1 MVSVMTT
8 SDYHAKYF
16 AHALT
21 TRFSSE
27 KLEKL
32 SESLLNA
39 TVDLNPHQVEAAV
52 FAFRSPFSKG
62 AILADEVGL
71 GKTIEAGLIVSQLW
85 AERRRRVLII
95 VPTPLRTQWRDE
107 LLDKFGISSEILDAT
122 SYRRHAKTGVRP
134 FETEDAVI
142 ICSYQFARNKLD
154 DIQSIAWDIVV
165 IDEAHRLRNVYKKDS
180 RIARALLDGLS
191 PFKKILLTATPLQNN
206 LLELFGLSKF
216 VDPQLFGD
224 DRAFRNLATR
234 ITADE
239 SFYLQQL
246 RDRIQSICH
255 RTLRRQVSEYV
266 PFTAR
271 IAITQDFTPYEDEA
285 RLYDLVSEFLR
296 RPGIM
301 ALGGGQR
308 HLITMVFRKLLASS
322 SFAIS
327 ETLNR
332 LTSRLTEYKTD
343 LYGSLRVAEDLQ
355 GEYET
360 LSETD
365 EEWTDT
371 AESSDTADTADHESG
386 TNKLAGLER
395 EIQEIKDYYG
405 LASGITKNAKGDALL
420 LALNLGFSELEKLG
434 APPKAVIFTESKRTQ
449 AYLKQLLTANG
460 YAGQIATINGTNDD
474 HDSQEVLNLWLAKR
488 DEQNIQ
494 RLSRSAEIR
503 AAIVEHFRDRASILI
518 ATEAGAEGLN
528 LQFAALV
535 VNFDLPWNPQR
546 IEQRIGR
553 CHRYGQKY
561 DVVVINFINR
571 KNAADV
577 RVFELLSQKFRL
589 FEGLFGASDDV
600 LGALE
605 SGVDFEKRVSEIY
618 QNCRTEQ
625 EINQAFNELQHE
637 LETEITARFAD
648 TRKKLMEHFDEEVHE
663 RLRINREQTLRQIS
677 KMEEWLWQLT
687 QHELQPFAQFNS
699 ESYQFELEV
708 VPDDLTG
715 TVSAGHYVLAR
726 KELADGRGNYR
737 LAHPLAQWAIN
748 EAKSK
753 SLPSG
758 EVILDYGNHP
768 TQISTIAALVGKSGT
783 LAVKKLTIA
792 GLDTEDHLICTC
804 ITDEGACLDDDT
816 CARLLS
822 LAVFEVTPL
831 NSSIDAGKLK
841 EESAKQ
847 RDAIIES
854 VKQKQRRMFEQEVDK
869 LDGWAEDLKT
879 SLELQLA
886 ELDAE
891 IRSSKKQSHLATELE
906 QKLSLRRTADALEK
920 QRNRKRKEI
929 FAAQDDIEKR
939 RDHFIEAMEK
949 RLYEQILE
957 DELFTVRWK
966 II

>member
-1 MVSVMTT
+1 MTT

-52 FAFRSPFSKG
+52 FAFRSPFSNG

-71 GKTIEAGLIVSQLW
+71 GKTIEAGLVLSQLW
-85 AERRRRVLII
+85 AERRRRILII

-107 LLDKFGISSEILDAT
+107 LLEKFGISSQILDAT
-122 SYRRHAKTGVRP
+122 SYRRQAKTEVRP
-134 FETEDAVI
+134 FETQDVAT

-154 DIQSIAWDIVV
+154 DIQLVAWDLVI

-180 RIARALLDGLS
+180 RIARALLEGLS
-191 PFKKILLTATPLQNN
+191 PYKKILLTATPLQNN

-239 SFYLQQL
+239 PFYLQQL

-271 IAITQDFTPYEDEA
+271 IAITQDFIPYEDEA
-285 RLYDLVSEFLR
+285 RLYSLVSEFLR

-332 LTSRLTEYKTD
+332 LTNRLSEYKTD
-343 LYGSLRVAEDLQ
+343 LHGSLRVSEDLQ
-355 GEYET
+355 NEYET
-360 LSETD
+360 ISETD
-365 EEWTDT
+365 EEWSDG
-371 AESSDTADTADHESG
+371 ADSSDASSEDSEND
-386 TNKLAGLER
+386 KLAKIER
-395 EIQEIKDYYG
+395 EIQEIKNYYG
-405 LASGITKNAKGDALL
+405 LASGIKKNAKGDALL
-420 LALNLGFSELEKLG
+420 SALKHGFSELDKLG

-449 AYLKQLLTANG
+449 AYLKELLTANG
-460 YAGQIATINGTNDD
+460 FAGQIATINGTNDD
-474 HDSQEVLNLWLAKR
+474 PESQEILNLWLEKR
-488 DEQNIQ
+488 NGQNDQ
-494 RLSRSAEIR
+494 RLSRTAEIR
-503 AAIVEHFRDRASILI
+503 AAIVEHFRNHASILI

-561 DVVVINFINR
+561 DVVVINFLNR
-571 KNAADV
+571 TNAADV

-625 EINQAFNELQHE
+625 EINQAFNDLQHE
-637 LETEITARFAD
+637 LEPEITARFAD
-648 TRKKLMEHFDEEVHE
+648 TRIKLIEHFDEEVHE

-687 QHELQPFAQFNS
+687 QHELKDFAHFDS
-699 ESYQFELEV
+699 EGYQFELKEV
-708 VPDDLTG
+708 PGELSE
-715 TVSAGHYVLAR
+715 TVNPGSYILAR
-726 KELADGRGNYR
+726 KEVGDGKGNYR

-748 EAKSK
+748 SAKSK

-768 TQISTIAALVGKSGT
+768 TQISTIASLVGKTGT
-783 LAVKKLTIA
+783 LSVRKITIA

-804 ITDEGACLDDDT
+804 ITDEGVCLDDDT
-816 CARLLS
+816 CTRLLS
-822 LAVFEVTPL
+822 LAVVEVTPL
-831 NSSIDAGKLK
+831 HSSIDMDKLN
-841 EESAKQ
+841 EESTKQ

-854 VKQKQRRMFEQEVDK
+854 VKQKHRHMFEQEVDK

-906 QKLSLRRTADALEK
+906 QKLSLRRAADALEK

-939 RDHFIEAMEK
+939 RDQFIEAMEK
-949 RLYEQILE
+949 RLHEQTVE
-957 DELFTVRWK
+957 NELFTVRWK
-966 II
+966 IV